1 MQSNGLKSH
10 EILPSWKSRRKREYH
25 AAQILRGP
33 RDGRSTVGDSTDLV
47 DLEPNCPR
55 TVERGDITI
64 GSLCHVNINHTRMVD
79 RVVAS
84 DTELCA
90 SGDGDRRS
98 GRLRLRVIA
107 TQIEASNVCYLELKG
122 VRYRSQGDTRERK
135 YRGLALIIVRLTN
148 VHPLRSGC
156 APNNEGGE
164 SIFK

>member
-1 MQSNGLKSH
+1 MAARKIKLCTTECGCNVQSNGLKSH
-10 EILPSWKSRRKREYH
+10 EILPSWKSRWKREYH

-107 TQIEASNVCYLELKG
+107 TQIEASNVCY
-122 VRYRSQGDTRERK
+122 
-135 YRGLALIIVRLTN
+135 RGLALIIVRLTN